1 MPATSWGAYRKA
13 TDDSDEL
20 VDGILETAGAGR
32 ILPSCSL
39 SQKSWPPWTL
49 PAFSKQPLAPS
60 SEKRYITPME
70 DNATLRRANAMKKMM
85 KEWIK
90 SNVGALAVIVVVVVV
105 GGGGV
110 SAGIWLLSS
119 ILQEIREMRAEIVE
133 WRTELRETRVEL
145 RNEVRDTKDDFGADI
160 RDNRG

>member
-1 MPATSWGAYRKA
+1 
-13 TDDSDEL
+13 
-20 VDGILETAGAGR
+20 
-32 ILPSCSL
+32 
-39 SQKSWPPWTL
+39 
-49 PAFSKQPLAPS
+49 
-60 SEKRYITPME
+60 ME